1 MSPEK
6 WDDGAR
12 LMKLPAH
19 GRSRGGPRGAD
30 QIMKGTLA
38 EVARHVA
45 TQDMEELWRFTIITG
60 EDRYI
65 RAADLRELI
74 RRDDIPA

>member
-1 MSPEK
+1 MSPESWK
-6 WDDGAR
+6 GGAR

-19 GRSRGGPRGAD
+19 GRTRGGPRGAD

-38 EVARHVA
+38 EVTRHVA
-45 TQDMEELWRFTIITG
+45 AQDMDELWRFTIITG
-60 EDRYI
+60 DDHYI
-65 RAADLRELI
+65 RAAELRELI